1 MKPFVSIIIPTY
13 QNCNRLRDAL
23 NSVLSQ
29 TYNNY
34 EVLIMDDGSTDGTE
48 EMVNSFKDSRIFYY
62 WNKNSGGPAK
72 PRNRGI
78 KFSKGNWIAFLDSDD
93 SWKPNKLK
101 MCIENISEQVDLIY
115 HDLEII
121 YASQKIFQRKKART
135 RKLKKP
141 VLIDLLINDN
151 LICNS
156 SVMVRKNLLEKVGGI
171 NESKSLVAAEDYNTW
186 LRIANLTNQF
196 FYLPHTLGYYLKH
209 NDSLSNKN
217 MSIPTKYAIDE
228 FIGILDNKQKIK
240 LDARIRYISGR
251 FSYLNFNYGKAK
263 KELLF
268 VLKNGP
274 IVLKVLSLFMI
285 INILIKHKN

>member
-13 QNCNRLRDAL
+13 QNCNRLRGAL

-29 TYNNY
+29 TYDDY

-115 HDLEII
+115 HDLEIV
-121 YASQKIFQRKKART
+121 YGSKKIFRRKKART

-156 SVMVRKNLLEKVGGI
+156 SVIVRKNLLQKVANDNASTYWNRGTNAVLI
-171 NESKSLVAAEDYNTW
+171 QLDEARK
-186 LRIANLTNQF
+186 NLT
-196 FYLPHTLGYYLKH
+196 
-209 NDSLSNKN
+209 
-217 MSIPTKYAIDE
+217 
-228 FIGILDNKQKIK
+228 
-240 LDARIRYISGR
+240 
-251 FSYLNFNYGKAK
+251 K
-263 KELLF
+263 KEF
-268 VLKNGP
+268 EEVLKSSTGGYIERP
-274 IVLKVLSLFMI
+274 MKED
-285 INILIKHKN
+285 

>member
-93 SWKPNKLK
+93 VWKVDKIKKQVNFMKNNNLQASHTSYEIFDNKNQIVAVRIARNFYEIKDLLK
-101 MCIENISEQVDLIY
+101 SCDIGLSTVMLKK
-115 HDLEII
+115 EII
-121 YASQKIFQRKKART
+121 FDNFKFPDLKTKEDFVVWLNLLKNEIIIGGLDEKLTIWKKTDSSLSSSILQKLTDGYSVYHKYMKFNSIKSIYYLLCLSINF
-135 RKLKKP
+135 LKK
-141 VLIDLLINDN
+141 
-151 LICNS
+151 
-156 SVMVRKNLLEKVGGI
+156 
-171 NESKSLVAAEDYNTW
+171 
-186 LRIANLTNQF
+186 
-196 FYLPHTLGYYLKH
+196 
-209 NDSLSNKN
+209 
-217 MSIPTKYAIDE
+217 
-228 FIGILDNKQKIK
+228 
-240 LDARIRYISGR
+240 
-251 FSYLNFNYGKAK
+251 
-263 KELLF
+263 
-268 VLKNGP
+268 
-274 IVLKVLSLFMI
+274 
-285 INILIKHKN
+285 